1 MATAKLAIDAES
13 WKVGLDS
20 SARLRLLVFYDPLT
34 EDAADI
40 EAAAEA
46 MLPTIW
52 GVYILRSFELNFQSY
67 GIYECVGNYTRAQAN
82 DPEDPTEGE
91 PPEFSFEITSQQVKV
106 LASLAVVSTGT
117 ASGKTIPDNGVLIG
131 VQPDGT
137 IEGVEVPQMVY
148 TFSESWYFAAV
159 TSAYRN
165 TLAALVGTVNFGA
178 TFRGFAAGEVL
189 STGIMGAKQG
199 ADLWKLS
206 FQFACIPNIVGG
218 SVGGITGINKAGWD
232 YIEWFSDEKV
242 NATTKRIERELLG
255 YKVHRVLRTGNF
267 AAFGIGTS

>member
-1 MATAKLAIDAES
+1 MATAKLAIDAEN
-13 WKVGLDS
+13 WKVGRDG
-20 SARLRLLVFYDPLT
+20 SARLRLLVFYDPTT

-46 MLPTIW
+46 ELPTTW
-52 GVYILRSFELNFQSY
+52 GAYMLRSFEMNFQAY
-67 GIYECVGNYTRAQAN
+67 GIYECIGSYTRAEPN
-82 DPEDPTEGE
+82 DPEDPTGGD

-131 VQPDGT
+131 VQPDGK

-165 TLAALVGTVNFGA
+165 TLAALVGTGNFGA
-178 TFRGFAAGEVL
+178 SFRGFAAGEVL
-189 STGIMGAKQG
+189 STGISGSKQG
-199 ADLWKLS
+199 DDLWKLR
-206 FQFACIPNIVGG
+206 FQFACIPNLVSG

-232 YIEWFSDEKV
+232 YIEWFTDEKI
-242 NATTKRIERELLG
+242 NATTKRVERELLG
-255 YKVHRVLRTGNF
+255 YKVHRVLRTGDF
-267 AAFGIGTS
+267 SAFGIGTS